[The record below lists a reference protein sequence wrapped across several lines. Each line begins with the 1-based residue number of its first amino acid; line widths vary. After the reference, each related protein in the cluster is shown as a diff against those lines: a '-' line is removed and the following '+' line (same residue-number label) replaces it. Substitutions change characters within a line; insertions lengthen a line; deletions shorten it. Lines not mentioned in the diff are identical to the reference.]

1 MLALG
6 DCVASEVV
14 FGDVRANHGRN
25 TSSSGCH
32 VPSSHLFA
40 EPSTRL
46 SARNGFVP
54 MLKPMPTTG
63 SPVSRIGVQPYCG
76 AVGVI
81 HGLTQLFTN
90 GSSPHSAT
98 SWLSAWMS
106 AMYGAENRPGVE

>member
-1 MLALG
+1 MLSLG
-6 DCVASEVV
+6 DCVASDVV

-32 VPSSHLFA
+32 VPSSHVLGA
-40 EPSTRL
+40 PVISE
-46 SARNGFVP
+46 SAGNVLP
-54 MLKPMPTTG
+54 ATLTPMPTTG

>member
-1 MLALG
+1 MLSLG
-6 DCVASEVV
+6 DCVASDVV
-14 FGDVRANHGRN
+14 FGDVRANHGRK

-32 VPSSHLFA
+32 VPSSQRLGA
-40 EPSTRL
+40 PVISL
-46 SARNGFVP
+46 SAANGFVP
-54 MLKPMPTTG
+54 RLKPMPTTG
-63 SPVSRIGVQPYCG
+63 SPVSRTGVQPYCG